1 LARFYHLD
9 IARFA
14 ANADLKWV
22 DNLLS
27 HFDVPGVERS
37 RQGMARRISIDGIY
51 HIVLVRLLN
60 RELGVSVSAAVS
72 LAAQLLDTEA
82 GTVPMGRGLD
92 LELDVGRFCRE
103 VDSAIAEGVESLEPA
118 RRGRPPR
125 ATTSDQ

>member
-1 LARFYHLD
+1 LARFYHVD

-14 ANADLKWV
+14 ANAELKWV

-27 HFDVPGVERS
+27 HFDVPGVES
-37 RQGMARRISIDGIY
+37 ARQGMARRISTDGIY
-51 HIVLVRLLN
+51 HISLVRLLN

-82 GTVPMGRGLD
+82 GRLPIGRGLG
-92 LELDVGRFCRE
+92 LELDVGRFRRE

-125 ATTSDQ
+125 PTPGVK